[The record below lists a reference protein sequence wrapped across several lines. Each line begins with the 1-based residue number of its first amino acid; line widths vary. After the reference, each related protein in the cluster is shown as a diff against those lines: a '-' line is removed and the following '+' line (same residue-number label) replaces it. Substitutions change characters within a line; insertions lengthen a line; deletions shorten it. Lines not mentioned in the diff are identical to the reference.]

1 MLPQI
6 RGNAEPEIACD
17 VALSEGGGE
26 SDFSMSM
33 YKHYKFPDLLKS
45 RQDLTVT
52 AGWASAVTNVQRMIQ
67 SKDVVLKKP
76 ALLLY
81 TDADEVLS
89 SEDIDRISDY
99 LTPDGKVDGR
109 FVPMDSNGIVERK
122 VETSELEP
130 SSHDVLAAP
139 SKRRVDEAALCCG
152 LVQHTFSR

>member
-33 YKHYKFPDLLKS
+33 HKHYKFPDLLKS

-81 TDADEVLS
+81 TDADTVLS
-89 SEDIDRISDY
+89 SEDIDRFSDY
-99 LTPDGKVDGR
+99 LTPD
-109 FVPMDSNGIVERK
+109 
-122 VETSELEP
+122 
-130 SSHDVLAAP
+130 
-139 SKRRVDEAALCCG
+139 
-152 LVQHTFSR
+152 